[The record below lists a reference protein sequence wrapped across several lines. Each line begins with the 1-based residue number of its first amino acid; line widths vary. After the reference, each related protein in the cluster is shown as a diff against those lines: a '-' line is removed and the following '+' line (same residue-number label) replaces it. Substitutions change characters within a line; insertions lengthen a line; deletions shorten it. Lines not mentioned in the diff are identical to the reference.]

1 MKPKIKHKYRF
12 DFVVQK
18 LKLSYVCI
26 TNISSN
32 YINVFPTDIY
42 IYICISDI
50 YTYIFI
56 ECSRDNNSKKNNNI
70 LSQQQTR

>member
-18 LKLSYVCI
+18 LKLSNVCI

-42 IYICISDI
+42 IYVYQTYMYI
-50 YTYIFI
+50 YIY
-56 ECSRDNNSKKNNNI
+56 RV
-70 LSQQQTR
+70 